1 LKIDPA
7 HNSNNR
13 GKDDEMKIT
22 VHGAGGGE
30 VTGSAY
36 LVQTRQANVL
46 VDLGLFQGARK
57 TENHNRI
64 PKRGAFEQ
72 LNAVVLTHAHLDH
85 TGRLPLLTR
94 AGYAGPIYATPAT
107 IDFADLIL
115 KDSSHLQRG
124 DVERQNRRRQRLGK
138 PLLDPL
144 YEQQDVER
152 LRPLYKK
159 LGYDKPT
166 PLAPGITVR
175 AIEAGHML
183 GSVSLELTVEDEGK
197 KKVVIFSG
205 DLGPRGAPLHR
216 DYVQFEKADF
226 VFMESTYGDRDH
238 RSLNDTAIE
247 TREVIKKA
255 VQASAKLLVPVFA
268 VGRTQLLLYLLAG
281 AFKRGTLPSFP
292 IYIDSPMAIEATKL
306 YAKHVELFDDE
317 ALAMQKSGELRQELE
332 TVKFCPSANDSRALN
347 NVKGPCMIMAGAG
360 MCTGGRILHHFRHNL
375 ALPNTTVLFVGYQGH
390 GSLGRMIVD
399 GKKTVTIFGEK
410 VPVRASVHT
419 FGGLSGHAG
428 QTDLLRWLDSFA
440 ASGPRVFL
448 IHGEERGRKPLG
460 KLIKERCKVR
470 VDYPGL
476 NETIEI

>member
-1 LKIDPA
+1 
-7 HNSNNR
+7 
-13 GKDDEMKIT
+13 MKIT
-22 VHGAGGGE
+22 IHGAGGGE

-36 LVQTRQANVL
+36 LVQTREANVL
-46 VDLGLFQGARK
+46 VDCGLFQGARK
-57 TENHNRI
+57 IENYNRI
-64 PKRGAFEQ
+64 PKTGAFTR
-72 LNAVVLTHAHLDH
+72 LSSVVLTHAHLDH

-115 KDSSHLQRG
+115 KDSAHLQKG
-124 DVERQNRRRQRLGK
+124 DVERQNRRRERMGE

-144 YEQQDVER
+144 YEQPDVER

-159 LGYDKPT
+159 LGYDEPAA
-166 PLAPGITVR
+166 LAPGITVR
-175 AIEAGHML
+175 AVEAGHML
-183 GSVSLELTVEDEGK
+183 GSVSLELTVEDEGN

-216 DYVQFEKADF
+216 DYVPFQKADF

-238 RSLNDTAIE
+238 RSLTETAIA

-255 VQASAKLLVPVFA
+255 VEAGAKILVPVFA

-306 YAKHVELFDDE
+306 YAKHFELFDDE

-332 TVKFCPSANDSRALN
+332 TAKFCPTANDSRALN
-347 NVKGPCMIMAGAG
+347 DVKGPCLIMAGAG

-375 ALPNTTVLFVGYQGH
+375 ALPGTTVLFVGYQGH

-399 GKKTVTIFGEK
+399 GKETVTIFGEK
-410 VPVRASVHT
+410 IPVRASVHT

-428 QTDLLRWLDSFA
+428 QTDLLRWVESLA
-440 ASGPRVFL
+440 ASRPRVFL
-448 IHGEERGRKPLG
+448 THGEERGRKPLG
-460 KLIKERCKVR
+460 KIINERFQLQ

-476 NETIEI
+476 GETIEI

>member
-1 LKIDPA
+1 M
-7 HNSNNR
+7 R
-13 GKDDEMKIT
+13 IT
-22 VHGAGGGE
+22 VRGAGGGE

-36 LVQTRQANVL
+36 LVQTREATML
-46 VDLGLFQGARK
+46 VDCGLFQGARK
-57 TENHNRI
+57 TENYNRI
-64 PKRGAFEQ
+64 PMKGAFEK

-94 AGYAGPIYATPAT
+94 AGYRGPIHATPAT
-107 IDFADLIL
+107 IDFAELIL
-115 KDSSHLQRG
+115 NDSAHLQMS
-124 DVERQNRRRQRLGK
+124 DVERQNRRRKRMGQPMLA
-138 PLLDPL
+138 PL
-144 YEQQDVER
+144 YEQQDVDR

-159 LGYDKPT
+159 LGYDEPT
-166 PLAPGITVR
+166 ALAPGITVR
-175 AIEAGHML
+175 AVEAGHML
-183 GSVSLELTVEDEGK
+183 GSASLELTVDDDGK

-216 DYVQFEKADF
+216 DYVPFQRADF

-238 RSLNDTAIE
+238 RSLNETAIE

-255 VQASAKLLVPVFA
+255 VEAGAKILVPVFA

-281 AFKRGTLPSFP
+281 AFKRGTLRPFP
-292 IYIDSPMAIEATKL
+292 IYIDSPMAIQATKL
-306 YAKHVELFDDE
+306 YGKHVELFDEE
-317 ALAMQKSGELRQELE
+317 ALAMQKSGELRDKLD
-332 TVKFCPSANDSRALN
+332 TVQFCPSADDSRALN
-347 NVKGPCMIMAGAG
+347 DVEGPCMIMAGAG

-375 ALPNTTVLFVGYQGH
+375 ARPGTTVLFVGYQGH

-399 GKKTVTIFGEK
+399 GKTAVTIFGEK
-410 VPVRASVHT
+410 IPVRASVHT

-428 QTDLLRWLDSFA
+428 QTDLLGWLDSFA

-448 IHGEERGRKPLG
+448 THGEERGRKPLG
-460 KLIKERCKVR
+460 KLIKERHKLR

>member
-1 LKIDPA
+1 M
-7 HNSNNR
+7 R
-13 GKDDEMKIT
+13 VT

-36 LVQTRQANVL
+36 LLQTREANVL
-46 VDLGLFQGARK
+46 VDFGLFQGACK
-57 TENHNRI
+57 VENYNRI
-64 PKRGAFEQ
+64 PKKGAFDK
-72 LNAVVLTHAHLDH
+72 LDAVVLTHAHLDH

-94 AGYAGPIYATPAT
+94 AGYRGPIHATPAT

-115 KDSSHLQRG
+115 RDSARLQQS
-124 DVERQNRRRQRLGK
+124 DVERQNRKRQRMGQ

-159 LGYDKPT
+159 LGYDEPT
-166 PLAPGITVR
+166 PLAPGVTVR
-175 AIEAGHML
+175 AVEAGHML
-183 GSVSLELTVEDEGK
+183 GSASLEMTVEDEGE

-216 DYVQFEKADF
+216 DYVPFQKADF

-238 RSLNDTAIE
+238 RSLTETAVE

-255 VQASAKLLVPVFA
+255 VQTGSKILVPVFA

-281 AFKRGTLPSFP
+281 AFQRGTLPPFP

-317 ALAMQKSGELRQELE
+317 ALAMQKSGELRQELD
-332 TVKFCPSANDSRALN
+332 TVKFCPSADDSRALN
-347 NVKGPCMIMAGAG
+347 EVKGPCMIMAGAG

-375 ALPNTTVLFVGYQGH
+375 SRPGTTVLFVGYQGH

-399 GKKTVTIFGEK
+399 GKPTVTIFGEK
-410 VPVRASVHT
+410 IPVRASVHT

-428 QTDLLRWLDSFA
+428 QTDLLRWLGSFA
-440 ASGPRVFL
+440 ATGPRVFL
-448 IHGEERGRKPLG
+448 THGEERGRKPLG
-460 KLIKERCKVR
+460 KLIKERHGLQ

-476 NETIEI
+476 PETIEI